1 MIAKKLIIKRVII
14 LLFFYMALALN
25 IVNAKTFIKGE
36 IIAGGIIIVNASPGS
51 TVKLNGESIMISDKG
66 VFLVGFERKPQPTQI
81 LEIYNENVLV
91 EKITLNVK
99 IRSYEIQRINGI
111 KKEKVDPPQS
121 VIDRIY
127 MERNSVKESRKKSNL
142 ITSTY
147 YNNGFVLPA
156 KGPISGVYGSQ
167 RILNGKPRSPH
178 YGIDIALPKGHEVV
192 SPMDGIVVFS
202 NNDLYYS
209 GGTIIIA
216 HGQGLTTSYLHL
228 SEILVSVNDIVRR
241 GELIGKVGAT
251 GRATGPHLHWGAE
264 LKGKRIDP
272 KYLDVFNNLILPS
285 IMNP

>member
-14 LLFFYMALALN
+14 LLFSYMALALN

-192 SPMDGIVVFS
+192 APMDGIVVFS

-228 SEILVSVNDIVRR
+228 SEILVSVNNIVRR

-272 KYLDVFNNLILPS
+272 KYLDVFN
-285 IMNP
+285 

>member
-14 LLFFYMALALN
+14 LLFSYMALALN

-36 IIAGGIIIVNASPGS
+36 IIAGGIIIVNVSPGS
-51 TVKLNGESIMISDKG
+51 TVKLNDESIMISDKG

-111 KKEKVDPPQS
+111 NKEKVDPPQS

-192 SPMDGIVVFS
+192 APMDGIVVFS

-272 KYLDVFNNLILPS
+272 KYLDVFN
-285 IMNP
+285 

>member
-14 LLFFYMALALN
+14 LLFSYMALALN

-36 IIAGGIIIVNASPGS
+36 IIAGGIIIVNVSPGS
-51 TVKLNGESIMISDKG
+51 TVKLNDESIMISDKG

-121 VIDRIY
+121 IIDRIY

-156 KGPISGVYGSQ
+156 NGPISGVYGSQ

-272 KYLDVFNNLILPS
+272 KYLDVFN
-285 IMNP
+285 

>member
-14 LLFFYMALALN
+14 LLFSYMALAFN

-36 IIAGGIIIVNASPGS
+36 IIAGGIIVVNVSPGS

-81 LEIYNENVLV
+81 LEIYDENLLV

-228 SEILVSVNDIVRR
+228 SEILVSVNNIVRR
-241 GELIGKVGAT
+241 GELIGKVGET

-272 KYLDVFNNLILPS
+272 KYLDVFN
-285 IMNP
+285 